1 MIHKY
6 FKLDKNYIL
15 EQAQMES
22 ERELIVYLID
32 FVKKYYQDQFNPL
45 GLVDEPVKL
54 IKAHKTEY
62 TDRLQ
67 EFYRNLAGV
76 YRYKNSD
83 NQLEL
88 LFDGQDH
95 YAKYARDWKQAYKNW
110 LIEFCGK
117 PNFIKAVLELTV
129 FFPEGKRAELAENR
143 MKNFIHHQF
152 DLKIYKH
159 RGIIEMK
166 IA

>member
-15 EQAQMES
+15 EQAQIDS
-22 ERELIVYLID
+22 EQELIVYLID

-45 GLVDEPVKL
+45 GLVDEPVKT

-62 TDRLQ
+62 TDRLI

-95 YAKYARDWKQAYKNW
+95 YAKYTRDWKETYKNW
-110 LIEFCGK
+110 LVEFCGK

-143 MKNFIHHQF
+143 MKNFIHNQF

-159 RGIIEMK
+159 KGIIEMK